1 MMTTRCWSLLN
12 TSLCGRR
19 PGCRIDRQSAV
30 ATGDVA
36 AALGVLFSRSAF
48 IAFMRRQRRSL
59 AWLAVGIVLSPL
71 PVVTQLCAF
80 AQGGQPST
88 AGLIDALQK
97 GQYDQ
102 ALRTCG
108 ELLRADPKSAKLWTL
123 RAVALEH
130 TGRAKEARAAYQHAL
145 QLAPQYLP
153 ALEGAA
159 ELAYQAKSDDALP
172 LLRRVV
178 TIQPAN
184 ETAHA
189 MLGAIEYRRREY
201 ASAVADF
208 ERAPSAIKARPEAGL
223 DYALSLIHLEREAES
238 IPVLQQVVSLDPANA
253 DARYDL
259 ALVQWRVATTAEA
272 LAALEPL
279 VSAQPADTRALRLA
293 AAIHEANHE
302 TPAAVE
308 LLRAA
313 IVANPDEVANY
324 LDFATLAFAHNSF
337 DVGVDILSRGL
348 TRAPR
353 AAALYMARGVLYGQ
367 NGDFDKAMDDFE
379 RAHAL
384 DPANAMAATAEGIA
398 QSQHQNHAAAL
409 ENFRQQIKEH
419 PKDALGYYLLAEALS
434 WAPPD
439 AEQKP
444 GAASS
449 IGEAIAMAQKATAI
463 DPHLVQAW
471 DLQASLYLQSDRP
484 ADAARVSRTALAL
497 SPKDQQALYT
507 LILALRKTGSKDELK
522 DLVRKLTELRKEQ
535 QVANSQKNH
544 YGRLVEAP

>member
-1 MMTTRCWSLLN
+1 MATGCWPLLK
-12 TSLCGRR
+12 TSLRGRR
-19 PGCRIDRQSAV
+19 PACRIERQGAK

-36 AALGVLFSRSAF
+36 AALCAFFLRAAF
-48 IAFMRRQRRSL
+48 IAFVRRQLSSLRSL
-59 AWLAVGIVLSPL
+59 TVGVVLCLQPAVVP
-71 PVVTQLCAF
+71 LCAF
-80 AQGGQPST
+80 AQDGQPST
-88 AGLIDALQK
+88 AALVDALQK
-97 GQYDQ
+97 GNYDQ
-102 ALRTCG
+102 ALRICG
-108 ELLRADPKSAKLWTL
+108 EQLRADPKSPKLWTL

-130 TGRAKEARAAYQHAL
+130 TGRGKEARAAYQHAL

-159 ELAYQAKSDDALP
+159 QLAYQAKSDEALP
-172 LLRRVV
+172 LLRRIV
-178 TIQPAN
+178 TVQPAN

-189 MLGAIEYRRREY
+189 MLGALEYRQREF
-201 ASAVADF
+201 AGAVADF
-208 ERAPSAIKARPEAGL
+208 ERAPNAIKARPEAGL
-223 DYALSLIHLEREAES
+223 DYALSLIHLEREPEA
-238 IPVLQQVVSLDPANA
+238 IAVLQQVVSLDPANA

-259 ALVQWRVATTAEA
+259 ALVEWRAATVAEA
-272 LAALEPL
+272 LTALEPL

-302 TPAAVE
+302 TPVAVE

-348 TRAPR
+348 TRAPK

-384 DPANAMAATAEGIA
+384 DPENAMASTAEGIA
-398 QSQHQNHAAAL
+398 QSQHQNHEAAL

-439 AEQKP
+439 AEAKT

-449 IGEAIAMAQKATAI
+449 TGEAIAMAQKATAL

-471 DLQASLYLQSDRP
+471 DLLASLYLQSDRP
-484 ADAARVSRTALAL
+484 ADAARMSRAALEL

-507 LILALRKTGSKDELK
+507 LILALRKSGSKDELK
-522 DLVRKLTELRKEQ
+522 DLVQKLTELRKEQ